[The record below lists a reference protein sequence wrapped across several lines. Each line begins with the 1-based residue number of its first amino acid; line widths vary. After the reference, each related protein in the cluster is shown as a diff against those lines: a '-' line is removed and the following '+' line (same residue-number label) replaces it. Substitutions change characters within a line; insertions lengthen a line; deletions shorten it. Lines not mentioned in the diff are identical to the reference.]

1 MAIREV
7 YDGVG
12 NLIGT
17 ETIPDP
23 PAPTLMPVD
32 IVLLFTPAEL
42 LALEQST
49 SLIVVAFR
57 TQFFAAINPISLDDP
72 RFVAALQA
80 MQSLGILASDRAAAI
95 LSNTRPV

>member
-1 MAIREV
+1 MATREV
-7 YDGVG
+7 YDGNG
-12 NLIGT
+12 NVVAT

-57 TQFFAAINPISLDDP
+57 TQFFAAINPIALDDP

-80 MQSLGILASDRAAAI
+80 MQTLGILTSNRVTAI
-95 LSNTRPV
+95 QSNIRPI